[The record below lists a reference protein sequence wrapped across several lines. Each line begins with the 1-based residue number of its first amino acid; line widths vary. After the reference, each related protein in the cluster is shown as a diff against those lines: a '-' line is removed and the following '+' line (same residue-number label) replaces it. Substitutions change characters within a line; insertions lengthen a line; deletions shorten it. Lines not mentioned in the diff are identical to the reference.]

1 MSHPL
6 GDNQAREQAAFFGQI
21 TASVTHEIKNH
32 LALINEYNGLLAD
45 LLAAHARGRELDP
58 ERLASL
64 SAEVRKQVR
73 QAGEIVGQLNRFAH
87 SVDSEA
93 EEVDLGELAA
103 TFTALSARRAQR
115 RRMELKLDLP
125 ASTPSLV
132 CQPFL
137 LLLACHCLLEA
148 VLEACPEGASLA
160 IGLEGGNQW
169 PRLVFDCGGTQ
180 LAGESGP
187 PSWLLDNLNASL
199 EKDASGG
206 IALVLGPAPAGP
218 DRN

>member
-1 MSHPL
+1 MTHPL
-6 GDNQAREQAAFFGQI
+6 GDNQAQEQAAFFGQV

-32 LALINEYNGLLAD
+32 LALINEYNGLLSD
-45 LLAAHARGRELDP
+45 LLAAHARGRDLDP

-73 QAGEIVGQLNRFAH
+73 LAGEIVGQLNRFAH
-87 SVDSEA
+87 SVDGQA

-115 RRMELKLDLP
+115 RRMELSLAPPESSAK
-125 ASTPSLV
+125 LV

-148 VLEACPEGASLA
+148 VLEACPEGSSLT
-160 IGLEGGNQW
+160 ISPGGRAGR
-169 PRLVFDCGGTQ
+169 PGLVFDCGG
-180 LAGESGP
+180 AGLTGEGCLP
-187 PSWLLDNLNASL
+187 AWLLKNLDASL
-199 EKDASGG
+199 EKDAGG
-206 IALVLGPAPAGP
+206 GVALLLGPAPAGL
-218 DRN
+218 DQT

>member
-1 MSHPL
+1 MTHPL
-6 GDNQAREQAAFFGQI
+6 GDDQAREQAAFFGRL

-45 LLAAHARGRELDP
+45 LLAAHARGRDLDP
-58 ERLASL
+58 ERLAGL

-73 QAGEIVGQLNRFAH
+73 QAGDIVGQLNRFAH
-87 SVDSEA
+87 SVDSPA

-115 RRMELKLDLP
+115 RRIELSLALP
-125 ASTPSLV
+125 ESAPRLV

-148 VLEACPEGASLA
+148 VLETCPEGTRLT
-160 IGLEGGNQW
+160 IGLGGGVGR
-169 PRLVFDCGGTQ
+169 PRLVFDCGGAG
-180 LAGESGP
+180 LAGEGCLP
-187 PSWLLDNLNASL
+187 PWLLTNLNATL
-199 EKDASGG
+199 EADSSGG
-206 IALVLGPAPAGP
+206 LALVLGPASAGMAQE
-218 DRN
+218 

>member
-1 MSHPL
+1 MTHPL
-6 GDNQAREQAAFFGQI
+6 GDNQAREQAAFFGQV

-58 ERLASL
+58 ARLAGL

-87 SVDSEA
+87 SVDSEV
-93 EEVDLGELAA
+93 EEVDLGELVA
-103 TFTALSARRAQR
+103 TFAALSARRAQR
-115 RRMELKLDLP
+115 RRIELKLALP
-125 ASTPSLV
+125 PTAPRLV

-148 VLEACPEGASLA
+148 ILEACPEGADLT
-160 IGLEGGNQW
+160 IDLEGGGER
-169 PRLVFDCGGTQ
+169 PRLVFECGQ
-180 LAGESGP
+180 AILAGERRLP
-187 PSWLLDNLNASL
+187 AWLLTNLNASL
-199 EKDASGG
+199 ATDASRGL
-206 IALVLGPAPAGP
+206 ALVLGSAASGP
-218 DRN
+218 EQT

>member
-6 GDNQAREQAAFFGQI
+6 GDNQAREQAVFFGQV

-58 ERLASL
+58 ERLAGL

-87 SVDSEA
+87 SVDSES

-103 TFTALSARRAQR
+103 TFTALSARRALR

-125 ASTPSLV
+125 ATAPSLV

-137 LLLACHCLLEA
+137 LLLACHSLLEA

-160 IGLEGGNQW
+160 IGLEGGETR
-169 PRLVFDCGGTQ
+169 PRLVFHCGETD
-180 LAGESGP
+180 LAGEGGP
-187 PSWLLDNLNASL
+187 PPWLLENLNASL

-206 IALVLGPAPAGP
+206 LALVLGPGRTGPAQV
-218 DRN
+218 